1 MAPFLC
7 GEGKGRGPP
16 KSFWKPVSPVS
27 KSVSRPLL
35 SYSRARTG
43 TLGPPDCQGWEF
55 DTIFDL
61 MLEWGFK
68 QLDRD
73 DPIRGG
79 AEKFAISRKVHNFV
93 RESIQNS
100 WDQRRNSVE
109 PVRIVFSFADL
120 EGLEL
125 ERFLADINWT
135 SGLEEHLRAC
145 AEQNNHDKKK
155 LQRNLG
161 KFGAG
166 KVRVL
171 RVSDHNTKGLTGPE
185 LGEDGNFCK
194 LCRNEMI
201 PSEGGAAAGRGGSF
215 GVGKSVYWSFSGLNT
230 VVFSSVYRDD
240 EDVMATRV
248 FGRTYLPT
256 HQLLTGQNDP
266 RYSGDAFMCIRNS
279 AGDRVPSDFSTSG
292 IKHGSLLHRDAGD
305 YGTSIVV
312 VMYEELE
319 SEEEPS
325 LGDTAQKFRDA
336 IVANF
341 WPLLHDGS
349 IEVVVEWRDRGGSV
363 SAAVG
368 VPEEF
373 APFTRALM
381 KPQDEDVFASS
392 SAPKILEPGETA
404 FFAGEIKISART
416 DKDDPKP
423 AAPDGNVSVSVTRL
437 TEDEKAKL
445 LIFEERYGEPKFK
458 FLNRLA
464 NIRGARMVVE
474 NREYVTGACFDHV
487 GVVRAGRFRDMDG
500 VITQDDECI
509 EQFLRDSEPPAH
521 DEWQFHDKV
530 KNAYDTPW
538 RNVVSNMYSDIG
550 AKARK
555 LLRVVQ
561 QGSEDRPDGLAKLLA
576 GRPAGPEIIEK
587 GFRFRSN
594 LDSCEF
600 DIANKVVRCK
610 ATVRRVGGAK
620 QARLPWTATV
630 GMEAVG
636 EQGDE
641 SLDHHTAV
649 VTEGY
654 PAVENLKATK
664 VDSYTVSVPADKDK
678 FEIELVVSLSSLS
691 DGVIRRL
698 RLGLSL
704 TAKVTK

>member
-1 MAPFLC
+1 
-7 GEGKGRGPP
+7 
-16 KSFWKPVSPVS
+16 
-27 KSVSRPLL
+27 
-35 SYSRARTG
+35 
-43 TLGPPDCQGWEF
+43 
-55 DTIFDL
+55 

-79 AEKFAISRKVHNFV
+79 AQNYVISRKVHNFV

-109 PVRIVFSFADL
+109 PVRVVYSFADL
-120 EGLEL
+120 EGPELVQFLE
-125 ERFLADINWT
+125 DINWT

-145 AEQNNHDKKK
+145 AGQKNHDKPK
-155 LQRNLG
+155 LRNSLG
-161 KFGAG
+161 KFDAG

-171 RVSDHNTKGLTGPE
+171 RVSDHNTRGLTGPE
-185 LGEDGNFCK
+185 LGEEGNFCK

-201 PSEGGAAAGRGGSF
+201 PSEGGAAAGRGGAF

-230 VVFSSVYRDD
+230 VVFSSVYRD
-240 EDVMATRV
+240 ESDVEATRV

-256 HQLLTGQNDP
+256 HQLVPGKGERP
-266 RYSGDAFMCIRNS
+266 YSGDAFMCVRNS
-279 AGDRVPSDFSTSG
+279 NGDRVPSDFTTAG
-292 IKHGSLLHRDAGD
+292 IGHGSLLHRDAGD

-312 VMYEELE
+312 VMYEEVE

-325 LGDTAQKFRDA
+325 LGDIAQKFRDA

-349 IEVVVEWRDRGGSV
+349 LEAVVEWRDRGGSV
-363 SAAVG
+363 SASVG

-381 KPQDEDVFASS
+381 QSQDDDVFALR
-392 SAPKILEPGETA
+392 SAPEILQPGETV
-404 FFAGEIKISART
+404 FFGGEIQISART

-423 AAPDGNVSVSVTRL
+423 ATSDGAVSVAVTRL

-445 LIFEERYGEPKFK
+445 MNFEERYGEPKFK
-458 FLNRLA
+458 FVNRIA

-487 GVVRAGRFRDMDG
+487 GVVRAGRFRDLDG
-500 VITQDDECI
+500 VVTQDDELI

-521 DEWQFHDKV
+521 DEWEFHDKV
-530 KNAYDTPW
+530 KNAYAKPW
-538 RNVVSNMYSDIG
+538 KNVVPNMFSDVG
-550 AKARK
+550 SKARK
-555 LLRVVQ
+555 LLRVVL
-561 QGSEDRPDGLAKLLA
+561 QGTEDRPDGLAKLLA
-576 GRPAGPEIIEK
+576 GRPVGGEIIVPT

-594 LDSCEF
+594 VDSCEF
-600 DIANKVVRCK
+600 DIPNKVARCT
-610 ATVRRVGGAK
+610 ASVRRLGGTRR
-620 QARLPWTATV
+620 ARLPWTATV

-641 SLDHHTAV
+641 PLHHRSAT
-649 VTEGY
+649 VTEGLS
-654 PAVENLKATK
+654 AVPNGAATN
-664 VDSYTVSVPADKDK
+664 VSSFTVSVPADKDK
-678 FEIELVVSLSSLS
+678 FEIVIEVSLLSLS
-691 DGVIRRL
+691 DAVIRRL
-698 RLGLSL
+698 RLGLAV
-704 TAKVTK
+704 TAKDTK